1 MSRWS
6 LGLALAGFL
15 LMFGLAAAAEPEVIE
30 HENGLIV
37 KIVKKSKSCIQTAK
51 NGDELHVQYVGRLTN
66 AKGKIFDQS
75 KTGNDFI
82 FKLGAG
88 QVIIVALYLDD
99 FFVVF
104 RTLP

>member
-1 MSRWS
+1 MVRCKES
-6 LGLALAGFL
+6 F
-15 LMFGLAAAAEPEVIE
+15 FGLAIVLLIAVSASAEPEVIE

-75 KTGNDFI
+75 KSGNDFI
-82 FKLGAG
+82 FTLGAG
-88 QVIIVALYLDD
+88 QVIIPSLI
-99 FFVVF
+99 
-104 RTLP
+104 

>member
-1 MSRWS
+1 MVRCKETYFVVA
-6 LGLALAGFL
+6 GLLIVL
-15 LMFGLAAAAEPEVIE
+15 LIAASASAEPEVIE

-75 KTGNDFI
+75 KSGNDFI
-82 FKLGAG
+82 FTLGAG
-88 QVIIVALYLDD
+88 QVITV
-99 FFVVF
+99 
-104 RTLP
+104 